1 MSKVILTEF
10 GSRISKAV
18 ADKSKLSAL
27 VRNIE
32 NFFDRNNEIVFA
44 SDPGKR
50 LIFATSDQE
59 NIFTFTGIIPEEVEN
74 VMLKVKIIDASWKLL
89 NTPFVI
95 QSVLCIRELEIKKMK
110 KERDLLIMF
119 LAMKFF
125 SSRQRKSF
133 PFEPNPHIMAY
144 TINNLSEKYKYK
156 KLQNNYNVI
165 QDTVMTSHDTYTKI
179 LIEGNDEMFL
189 VYVPQM
195 ENRIGKIMNAI
206 AEEFY
211 RNKDDKNYLNTE
223 ESFDDKGNA
232 KDTDSLSANI
242 SGMAD
247 SVGYAFITNKVNMGI
262 VRMVCE
268 RNDIPFTSLYQT
280 LNEVRS
286 NEEPS
291 FVVEMMRKLFTVLA
305 TADKSLFE
313 KVCTKEFAAI
323 ALKQITIS
331 NTTDPE
337 LISLKSDLD
346 HILTKHCIK
355 YAQTQRNATKM
366 SYRTA
371 LYSYFVYLTILQK
384 CR

>member
-1 MSKVILTEF
+1 MSKIILTEF
-10 GSRISKAV
+10 GARISKSV
-18 ADKSKLSAL
+18 ANKAALSEL
-27 VRNIE
+27 IKNIE

-50 LIFATSDQE
+50 LVFATSDQE
-59 NIFTFTGIIPEEVEN
+59 KMFLFTGIQPEEVEN
-74 VMLKVKIIDASWKLL
+74 TMLRVKIIDASWKLL

-110 KERDLLIMF
+110 KERDMVIMF

-165 QDTVMTSHDTYTKI
+165 QDTVMISHDTYTKQ

-211 RNKDDKNYLNTE
+211 KNRDEKNYLNTE
-223 ESFDDKGNA
+223 SSFDDEGNTVD
-232 KDTDSLSANI
+232 KESLSANI
-242 SGMAD
+242 NGLAE
-247 SVGYAFITNKVNMGI
+247 SVGYTFISQKVNMGI
-262 VRMVCE
+262 VRMVSE
-268 RNDIPFTSLYQT
+268 RNDLPFTSLYQT

-286 NEEPS
+286 KEEPT
-291 FVVEMMRKLFTVLA
+291 FVVNMMRKLYIVLA
-305 TADKSLFE
+305 SVDKTLFE

-331 NTTDPE
+331 NTSDPD
-337 LISLKSDLD
+337 LISLKKDLD
-346 HILTKHCIK
+346 DILTKHCSK

-366 SYRTA
+366 AYRTA
-371 LYSYFVYLTILQK
+371 LYSYFVYLTIIQK
-384 CR
+384 CG